1 MHSPT
6 RPASRLFAVRHLD
19 GVATADASK
28 RSLAQVPRMNP
39 SQSPTAGASSEFLAI
54 APTFHNILYV
64 HPNFGG
70 LSPWAATSS
79 PLPPINTVNTVPATE
94 RFATRIS
101 WGMPAKEWGV
111 GLQPGERA
119 IHLGHTLRERMREP
133 EMNFP
138 CSPNRHCS
146 PPPRLPPSP
155 RTARVHRS
163 THPMLRL
170 PPHTTLERQLRT
182 AMFGASPPAGG
193 WDGEKASKYGSFR
206 PKSPQSP

>member
-1 MHSPT
+1 M
-6 RPASRLFAVRHLD
+6 R
-19 GVATADASK
+19 
-28 RSLAQVPRMNP
+28 
-39 SQSPTAGASSEFLAI
+39 
-54 APTFHNILYV
+54 
-64 HPNFGG
+64 
-70 LSPWAATSS
+70 ATSDGAAKHVS
-79 PLPPINTVNTVPATE
+79 LDCDLLVSLSSMMSTVARRSDFGRNDRRYSTV
-94 RFATRIS
+94 S
-101 WGMPAKEWGV
+101 
-111 GLQPGERA
+111 
-119 IHLGHTLRERMREP
+119 HLGHTLKERMREP
-133 EMNFP
+133 EMRYP

-146 PPPRLPPSP
+146 PPTRLPPSP